1 MTVKEILE
9 KTEFGSKVGS
19 KDIIPI
25 IDYNTTTLIKKE
37 LLLEEYKK
45 AFRKN
50 ARWIYR
56 ETKGLLDQE
65 AVVIE
70 DNYDKFH
77 ITYSIITRR
86 SFEGCFGKPLKEY
99 QKIIA
104 E

>member
-9 KTEFGSKVGS
+9 KTEFGSKN
-19 KDIIPI
+19 IIGI
-25 IDYNTTTLIKKE
+25 IDYNTVTLIKKE
-37 LLLEEYKK
+37 ILLEEYKK

-56 ETKGLLDQE
+56 VTKGLLDQE

-70 DNYDKFH
+70 DNSDKFH

-99 QKIIA
+99 QKIIL

>member
-9 KTEFGSKVGS
+9 KTEFGSKE
-19 KDIIPI
+19 IIGI
-25 IDYNTTTLIKKE
+25 IDYNTTTLFPKE

-50 ARWIYR
+50 ARYRYR
-56 ETKGLLDQE
+56 EIKALLDRE

-70 DNYDKFH
+70 STYCNNFKDYD
-77 ITYSIITRR
+77 IITRR
-86 SFEGCFGKPLKEY
+86 SFEGPFSKPLKDHE
-99 QKIIA
+99 KIIL

>member
-9 KTEFGSKVGS
+9 EKTEFGREN
-19 KDIIPI
+19 IIGI
-25 IDYNTTTLIKKE
+25 VDYNTTTLIKKE
-37 LLLEEYKK
+37 LLLEMYKK

-50 ARWIYR
+50 ARNIYR
-56 ETKGLLDQE
+56 EIKALLDLD
-65 AVVIE
+65 AVFVE

-99 QKIIA
+99 QKIIV

>member
-9 KTEFGSKVGS
+9 KTEFGSEN
-19 KDIIPI
+19 IIDI
-25 IDYNTTTLIKKE
+25 IDYNTVTLIPKE

-56 ETKGLLDQE
+56 ETKDLLDQE

-70 DNYDKFH
+70 DTFNNFKDYN
-77 ITYSIITRR
+77 IITRR
-86 SFEGCFGKPLKEY
+86 SFEGPFSKPLKEY
-99 QKIIA
+99 QKIIL